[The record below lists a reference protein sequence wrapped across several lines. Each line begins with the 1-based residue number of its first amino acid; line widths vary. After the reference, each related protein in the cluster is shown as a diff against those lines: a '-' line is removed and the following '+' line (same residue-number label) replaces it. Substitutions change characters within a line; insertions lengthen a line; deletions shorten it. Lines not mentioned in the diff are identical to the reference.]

1 VPLSQLV
8 VLCRVGFEAE
18 AAQELIDRSAA
29 FDVELS
35 RDDESEQGFVVLRA
49 RSGDAARLVKAID
62 FRSLVFARQWFA
74 CDELIALPKE
84 DRLSPLLD
92 AARALGN
99 VGNVWFET
107 ADTNDAKSL
116 GTLGQALYKPF
127 TAVMKKEGVWLP
139 GTQARLHVMLTSGT
153 TAYVGVSYPPNSAN
167 AMGGIPRLKVLREA
181 PSRSATKLDEA
192 IHWFLDEGKTPSG
205 LFVPG
210 SWAVDLGAAPGG
222 WTFQL
227 VQRGINVMA
236 VDNGPMD
243 PQLMNSG
250 FVRHCKQ
257 DGYTF
262 QPPKPVAWMV
272 CDIADKPARTIDMVV
287 EWLTK
292 GWCQHTIFNL
302 KLPMKQRYAEVQH
315 LLSRLSQKVERELP
329 RAQLT
334 LAAKQLYHNR
344 EEITVYASVV
354 VKR

>member
-8 VLCRVGFEAE
+8 VLCRIGFESE
-18 AAQELIDRSAA
+18 AAQELIERAA
-29 FDVELS
+29 ALDIELLHAG
-35 RDDESEQGFVVLRA
+35 EPQQAFVVLKA
-49 RSGDAARLVKAID
+49 RSGDTSMLVQALD

-74 CDELIALPKE
+74 CDELVTLPRE
-84 DRLSPLLD
+84 DRLSPLLE
-92 AARALGN
+92 AVRTIGHI
-99 VGNVWFET
+99 GNVWFET

-127 TAVMKKEGVWLP
+127 SAVLKKEGQWQP

-153 TAYVGVSYPPNSAN
+153 TAYVGVSYPPNSAA
-167 AMGGIPRLKVLREA
+167 AMGGIPRLKVPREA

-192 IHWFLDEGKTPSG
+192 IHWFLDEGKTPSS

-236 VDNGPMD
+236 VDNGPMNPD
-243 PQLMNSG
+243 LMNSG
-250 FVRHCKQ
+250 FVRHYKQ

-272 CDIADKPARTIDMVV
+272 CDIADKPARTIDMVA

-292 GWCQHTIFNL
+292 GWCQRTIFNL

-315 LLSRLSQKVERELP
+315 LLSRLSHKVQHQLP
-329 RAQLT
+329 QAQLT

-344 EEITVYASVV
+344 EEITVYATIF
-354 VKR
+354 VKK